1 MKYSPAILILL
12 FLHLSSVQFAQVRD
26 ISRYASMV
34 SQEKQKGILSFL
46 ADDSLEGRATNSIG
60 SLMTISMAT
69 SLFKQWNMIPFYS
82 QTFVQS
88 FKKDSLIGRNVAG
101 VVLSSGYSEDYI
113 VVSAH
118 YDHLGKIGERIYN
131 GADDNA
137 SGVTVLLTLAELFS
151 NVRTEMPGLKKNIL
165 FVLMDEKE
173 HNMAGSKEFL
183 KRLPVPAK
191 NIVCNINID
200 QIGTTFAPPGKDSSY
215 MIVLGTAGNNGFI
228 KKRLDAAKKFYG
240 FDMDINYS
248 YYGSASF
255 SELFYKTSDQYSF
268 ALKKIPSVLVTS
280 GIHMHTYKTTDDYQF
295 INYPVLAKRTQ
306 LLFYLIYNLSEAN

>member
-12 FLHLSSVQFAQVRD
+12 FLHISFVQFAQVRD

-46 ADDSLEGRATNSIG
+46 ADDSLEGRATNSKG
-60 SLMTISMAT
+60 SLMAVSLAT
-69 SLFKQWNMIPFYS
+69 NLFTQWNMIPFYS

-101 VVLSSGYSEDYI
+101 VVLASGYSEDYI

-151 NVRTEMPGLKKNIL
+151 NVRREMPLKKNIL
-165 FVLMDEKE
+165 FVLIDGKE

-183 KRLPVPAK
+183 RRLPVPAK

-200 QIGTTFAPPGKDSSY
+200 QIGTIFSPPGKDSSY
-215 MIVLGTAGNNGFI
+215 MIVLGTSGNNGFI
-228 KKRLDAAKKFYG
+228 RKRLDAAKRFYE
-240 FDMDINYS
+240 FDMAIYYS
-248 YYGSASF
+248 YYGSPSF
-255 SELFYKTSDQYSF
+255 SDLFYKTSDQYSF

>member
-34 SQEKQKGILSFL
+34 SQEKQKGMLSFL
-46 ADDSLEGRATNSIG
+46 ADDSLEGRATNSKG
-60 SLMTISMAT
+60 SLMAVSLAT
-69 SLFKQWNMIPFYS
+69 NLFTQWNMIPFYS

-151 NVRTEMPGLKKNIL
+151 NVRREMPLKKNIL
-165 FVLMDEKE
+165 FVLMDGKE

-183 KRLPVPAK
+183 RRLPVPAK

-200 QIGTTFAPPGKDSSY
+200 QIGTIFSPPGKDSSY
-215 MIVLGTAGNNGFI
+215 MIVLGTSGNKGFI
-228 KKRLDAAKKFYG
+228 RKRLDAAKRFYG
-240 FDMDINYS
+240 FDMAIYYS
-248 YYGSASF
+248 YYGSPSF

-268 ALKKIPSVLVTS
+268 AMKKIPSVLVTS